1 MSTKCEE
8 CDQEI
13 AVKYCRACDQ
23 RICFEC
29 DVKIHNKGK
38 RALHVRENL
47 FQIKKAKYPT
57 NEDRLVFSEKL
68 TFSNEDQKISI
79 LQKLAPVEGVNE
91 DDFKR
96 VKGIA
101 AQYYIEEAYKG
112 NLMHEYEDFKETV
125 FRKFGDNFGFKS
137 LNELEDIF
145 NQLKTES
152 FIHIT
157 VRKFGDYKPLRYI
170 SLLLNSVSVEAIA
183 WILWSIKNDRMKPTD
198 KLVLSRLKEYFLLK
212 VAQKDWAAAME
223 YFFQNPSVLNEV
235 PHYLPKISIWDE
247 KDLSKMAGVNSKDE
261 RELESKEEKQGSVF
275 YFKLE
280 GEDWPFED
288 ILEMD
293 ELDQENWL
301 DFKEYIDN
309 FFGEEGVFSPSDS
322 RSKLKKQKN
331 TKNIQ
336 KWLSSVE
343 NDLTKPTTS
352 LSANHSLQKIL
363 IEQSISRAIPGGT
376 STVNPLGK
384 YGCALMIKLT
394 GPPELRPLSLGKLC
408 SYVQRALNQ
417 HILIYYKTLLIKNN
431 KFENEKCNE
440 ACDPKNSKRV
450 DQLKSQIISLL
461 KENKQGLSL
470 AQIPLMIKKK
480 YNQSYNIQ
488 SLGFP
493 KLKNLL
499 VTMDEVD
506 LEKSNGNFNR
516 ALLKTH
522 DRKNSEKPLE
532 EFKKEALGGRKFLTL
547 RSKPL
552 DNRLNNL
559 NYQSVLNNN
568 LQSNDSHQPTRP
580 YRTVSSL
587 EDYIFKVQ
595 SMIIEILRYN
605 MFGIEVDRLK
615 AELEKRLGA
624 SFIHKVAQVDS
635 FQEFLISYLGD
646 YLDIE
651 VKKSLKS
658 AKIAA
663 PLSHIVYPKNYKLLN
678 PPKDQFADQH
688 IESQNSLFDQISQLS
703 CPQSQGPNLQV
714 SPDLSFMNAVK
725 PLLTG
730 KPSQQHNDQN
740 YIKFSRSYNQGNNSK
755 ESDISDS
762 FRDNWSVLNEPQQA
776 SKPTQEKKTSS
787 EYTHFGKINVGKNA
801 RYFARESRSN
811 NSIIHKDGGKKQGIM
826 QDRHNLFEI
835 SNHPQ
840 NSDPHISFER
850 DEEDMTEGEE
860 KHMYGLKLGS
870 KSTEKDEELSD
881 DPSFKLVEMLL
892 DEE

>member
-23 RICFEC
+23 RICYRC

-57 NEDRLVFSEKL
+57 NEERAFFLDRFI
-68 TFSNEDQKISI
+68 FSNEDQKISV
-79 LQKLAPVEGVNE
+79 LQKLASVEGINDE
-91 DDFKR
+91 NLRRMKT
-96 VKGIA
+96 IA
-101 AQYYIEEAYKG
+101 EEYYIEEAYKG
-112 NLMHEYEDFKETV
+112 NLMHEYEHFKDTV
-125 FRKFGDNFGFKS
+125 FAKFEECFGFKP
-137 LNELEDIF
+137 LYDLEDIF
-145 NQLKTES
+145 NQLKTDS
-152 FIHIT
+152 FFHIT

-170 SLLLNSVSVEAIA
+170 SLLLSTVSVEAIA
-183 WILWSIKNDRMKPTD
+183 WILWSIRNDRMKPTD

-212 VAQKDWAAAME
+212 VAQKDWAAALE
-223 YFFQNPSVLNEV
+223 YFFQNQSVLHGV
-235 PHYLPKISIWDE
+235 PEYLPKISIWDE
-247 KDLSKMAGVNSKDE
+247 KDLSKLAGVNSKDD
-261 RELESKEEKQGSVF
+261 REVESKEEKQGSVF
-275 YFKLE
+275 FFKIE
-280 GEDWPFED
+280 DEDWPFED

-293 ELDQENWL
+293 ELDQKNWL
-301 DFKEYIDN
+301 HFKEYIDN

-363 IEQSISRAIPGGT
+363 IEQSISRAIPGGR
-376 STVNPLGK
+376 SDYKPLGK

-394 GPPELRPLSLGKLC
+394 GPTELRPLSLGKLC

-431 KFENEKCNE
+431 KFENEKSNE
-440 ACDPKNSKRV
+440 ACDAKNSKRV
-450 DQLKSQIISLL
+450 EQLKSQIISLL

-499 VTMDEVD
+499 VTMEEVD

-516 ALLKTH
+516 AVLKTH

-532 EFKKEALGGRKFLTL
+532 EYKKEALGGRKFFTL

-568 LQSNDSHQPTRP
+568 LQANDSHPPSRP

-624 SFIHKVAQVDS
+624 AFIHKVAQVDS

-658 AKIAA
+658 TKIAT

-678 PPKDQFADQH
+678 PAKDQFAGQCL
-688 IESQNSLFDQISQLS
+688 ENQNSLFDQISQLS
-703 CPQSQGPNLQV
+703 CPQSQGPNPQL

-730 KPSQQHNDQN
+730 KTSQQHNDQN
-740 YIKFSRSYNQGNNSK
+740 YIKFSRSYNEGKNSK

-762 FRDNWSVLNEPQQA
+762 FRDNWSVLNEPQPVI
-776 SKPTQEKKTSS
+776 KPAQEKRASN
-787 EYTHFGKINVGKNA
+787 EYSHFGKINVGKNA
-801 RYFARESRSN
+801 RYFATRESRSN
-811 NSIIHKDGGKKQGIM
+811 NSMVHNEGGKKQGM
-826 QDRHNLFEI
+826 LNERHNLFEI

-840 NSDPHISFER
+840 YSDPHISFER
-850 DEEDMTEGEE
+850 DEEYMG
-860 KHMYGLKLGS
+860 GLKLGS
-870 KSTEKDEELSD
+870 KSTEKDDEMSD